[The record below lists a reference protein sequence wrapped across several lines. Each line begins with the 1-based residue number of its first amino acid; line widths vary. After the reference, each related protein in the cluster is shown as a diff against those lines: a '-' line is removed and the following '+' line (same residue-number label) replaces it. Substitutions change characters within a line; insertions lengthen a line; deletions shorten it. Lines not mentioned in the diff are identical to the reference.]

1 MNVPSGWQ
9 YAMAANSASSRSRL
23 SPTVR
28 IDLAG
33 GEHTGLTRLA
43 AKVCGLGISPDGT
56 TVVAGGWGGTGS
68 AVETRTGQERWRLAS
83 LARCLRFSPDGQLLA
98 LAGAGVMLVDPADG
112 SVRRRLLRRSPPST
126 YQHLAWSPDA
136 RTVAIGNEGPVGERV
151 SVWRWQGA
159 GEGRPS
165 TSGTCEPDELP
176 HCNGSDPGPARKCST
191 TPSVT
196 PHRPGPGGGHRRRR
210 PAVVRRW
217 LAREL
222 PRARTAHALGDL
234 GGAGR
239 TEVVTLVDHWLR
251 GWPRPGL
258 PPATYLNR
266 HHGHPHWTPPR
277 SAGRPCRTSR

>member
-1 MNVPSGWQ
+1 
-9 YAMAANSASSRSRL
+9 MAANSASSRSRL

-56 TVVAGGWGGTGS
+56 TVVAGGWGGTVS

-159 GEGRPS
+159 GEGRRPLRLPGAGDQQLDDVCDLAFSPS
-165 TSGTCEPDELP
+165 GALLASAHAGGDIHVWDVESGQ
-176 HCNGSDPGPARKCST
+176 
-191 TPSVT
+191 
-196 PHRPGPGGGHRRRR
+196 RRLQLRGR
-210 PAVVRRW
+210 QESMLAVVFIDERH
-217 LAREL
+217 LA
-222 PRARTAHALGDL
+222 A
-234 GGAGR
+234 AGR
-239 TEVVTLVDHWLR
+239 DVDR
-251 GWPRPGL
+251 G
-258 PPATYLNR
+258 PPVYIWDL
-266 HHGHPHWTPPR
+266 
-277 SAGRPCRTSR
+277 